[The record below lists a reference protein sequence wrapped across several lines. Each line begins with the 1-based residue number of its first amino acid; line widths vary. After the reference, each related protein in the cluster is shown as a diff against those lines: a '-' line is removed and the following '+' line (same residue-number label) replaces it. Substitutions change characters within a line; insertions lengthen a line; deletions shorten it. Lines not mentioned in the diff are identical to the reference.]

1 MRKMIKYIYI
11 YEKNDQIHDQYD
23 SLFYIVQ
30 LYKYCPKEEKLP
42 LFTLKTSFFFFDKHL
57 KNKLLAIINIKK
69 KVFLQG

>member
-42 LFTLKTSFFFFDKHL
+42 LFTLKTNLFIF
-57 KNKLLAIINIKK
+57 
-69 KVFLQG
+69 